1 VAKNDKIADPKDTK
15 DVMQDLSNVVFYR
28 VYEDQDHLSLS
39 MAKDMSYFK
48 DVLGI
53 MEKYY
58 LQEIIGIS

>member
-1 VAKNDKIADPKDTK
+1 VAKNDQIADPKDNK
-15 DVMQDLSNVVFYR
+15 DVMQALSNVVFYR

-48 DVLGI
+48 DILGL

-58 LQEIIGIS
+58 LQEKIGIS